1 MSKPSFTHL
10 IGYGRINEKTYAN
23 QYIKTPSSIRPHGST
38 SNKSAIV
45 RPMKY
50 RVAGI
55 KNIVNA
61 LWYPMLLIPK
71 CLYTLGIFWYLMN
84 TQINVRMSD
93 ELLNTAQ
100 KYAEKNGF
108 GNVQELMKES
118 LREKLFPSITKEELV
133 LVKKL
138 IQVTNKKGLWKSE
151 EELFKALER

>member
-1 MSKPSFTHL
+1 
-10 IGYGRINEKTYAN
+10 
-23 QYIKTPSSIRPHGST
+23 
-38 SNKSAIV
+38 
-45 RPMKY
+45 
-50 RVAGI
+50 
-55 KNIVNA
+55 
-61 LWYPMLLIPK
+61 
-71 CLYTLGIFWYLMN
+71 
-84 TQINVRMSD
+84 MSD